1 MAFLSL
7 KFKSPKFIQ
16 SIITLCFAI
25 FVISGL
31 LIIDSRMNPSY
42 AWEDVLIDE
51 TALRKYEEQTFEDT
65 SALFTD
71 IYFND
76 EKLIYDQATDT
87 FYYSAIE
94 DEAEFESKTI
104 IRMPSISF
112 KAALKQ
118 SKPKLALY
126 TGNTTSTAPSCEP
139 KLIIK
144 SGGSISISDF
154 VFTTLP
160 VMNINVSAETV
171 KELGLDDTYAIDNY
185 TSVTMS
191 LYDNSSDFD
200 DSYRLI
206 ETPAKIHTRGGT
218 TIGFPQKSYR
228 LSLLENGEDHSTKSK
243 KNLLGLRE
251 DDDWILYSPYS
262 DYEKI
267 RTVFS
272 MNLWHDM
279 AYDRNEWNA
288 PNSNEYKYI
297 ELFINNRYHGLY
309 ALTYPIDNKQFDI
322 QDEETLFKKKDWSGT
337 EYSLDLEPT
346 DSGDLWLPGYSLE
359 DGSMEGFEQL
369 HELYYEMAYS
379 EDPNTI
385 RSTCDM
391 DDAIDLWL
399 FYKLTQAVDNV
410 YTNQVKNLYSA
421 TKLSDTGID
430 GYKLLLCPWDMDQT
444 FGNRYVDGQ
453 GNHGITSYF
462 NSPDYDLPIEW
473 SPVYFLMECGDEDI
487 LTELQA
493 RYDELRNTVWSDD
506 AIKASIAKYEDAI
519 YNSGAYMRTM
529 NRWGDGNYYA
539 PDKKLDDFENYL
551 LDRLQCMDEYMD
563 SFY

>member
-1 MAFLSL
+1 MIFLSL
-7 KFKSPKFIQ
+7 KCKSPKFIQ
-16 SIITLCFAI
+16 SIIILCSAI
-25 FVISGL
+25 AVIAML
-31 LIIDSRMNPSY
+31 LIIDNRMNPTYTWASVQISESLPT
-42 AWEDVLIDE
+42 ATEE
-51 TALRKYEEQTFEDT
+51 TALFKE
-65 SALFTD
+65 

-76 EKLIYDQATDT
+76 QKLIYDQETNT
-87 FYYSAIE
+87 FYYSVVD
-94 DEAEFESKTI
+94 DEMGMAPNIS
-104 IRMPSISF
+104 MPSTSF
-112 KAALKQ
+112 KYALTH
-118 SKPKLALY
+118 SKPTIAIIDDADK
-126 TGNTTSTAPSCEP
+126 

-144 SGGSISISDF
+144 SGNAISVSNL

-191 LYDNSSDFD
+191 LYDNSADFD
-200 DSYRLI
+200 DASRLI

-228 LSLLENGEDHSTKSK
+228 LSLLENGEDHSSKAK

-322 QDEETLFKKKDWSGT
+322 HDEETLFKKKDWSGT
-337 EYSLDLEPT
+337 EFSLDLEPT

-379 EDPNTI
+379 KDPNTI

-529 NRWGDGNYYA
+529 NRWGNGNYYA
-539 PDKKLDDFENYL
+539 PDKKLDDFENYV

-563 SFY
+563 SLY